1 MNKVG
6 LFGGTFD
13 PIHRGHVEPV
23 LSAVEELGLD
33 RVVYLPTA
41 RPPHKS
47 HREFAPALARFAMV
61 ELALLD
67 HDLLTVSDFEMD
79 LTKPSYAMDTV
90 EHFHAVLPDTRLY
103 YIVGS
108 DAFPDLPRWHR
119 GGELLELVDIVVL
132 SRPRATLD
140 ELLSAVGRGD
150 KAALERA
157 RVHPTANLQV
167 DISSTRLRQAL
178 TEDRDSELTSML
190 HPRVLRYIRK
200 YSLYRPSDD

>member
-1 MNKVG
+1 MKKIG

-33 RVVYLPTA
+33 EVLYLPTA

-47 HREFAPALARFAMV
+47 HREFAPALARYAMV

-67 HDLLTVSDFEMD
+67 HDQLSVSGFEMAR
-79 LTKPSYAMDTV
+79 TRPSYAIDTV
-90 EHFHAVLPDTRLY
+90 EYFRSVLPQAQLH

-108 DAFPDLPRWHR
+108 DAFPGLPHWHR
-119 GGELLELVDIVVL
+119 GRELLEAVDIVVL
-132 SRPRATLD
+132 SRPHTTPD
-140 ELLSAVGRGD
+140 ELLAELDPADRE
-150 KAALERA
+150 ALGRA
-157 RVHPTANLQV
+157 RVHHTKNLEV

-178 TEDRDSELTSML
+178 TEDRDAELASML

-200 YSLYRPSDD
+200 YRLYRPADD